1 MSPERV
7 EHPGDP
13 GDPRRF
19 PSRWAERSAGGGGV
33 ARAAP
38 SSAASHRQAP
48 SCRST
53 HTGTQTDSEWAR
65 GEDALVPR
73 AALLLGTPLETE
85 WETPV

>member
-1 MSPERV
+1 MSQAIGA
-7 EHPGDP
+7 HPGDP
-13 GDPRRF
+13 GRSPVARRV
-19 PSRWAERSAGGGGV
+19 ERSGGGV

-38 SSAASHRQAP
+38 SSAAIHLQAP

-53 HTGTQTDSEWAR
+53 QTGTQTDSEWAR